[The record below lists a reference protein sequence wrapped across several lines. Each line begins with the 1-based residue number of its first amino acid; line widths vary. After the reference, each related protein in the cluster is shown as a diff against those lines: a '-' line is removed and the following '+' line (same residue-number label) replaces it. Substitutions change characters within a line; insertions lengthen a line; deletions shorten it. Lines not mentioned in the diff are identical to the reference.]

1 MTASGSQRGRLV
13 ALYMAQ
19 GGRELETTM
28 EPNNPTSTTE
38 PNNPTSTT
46 GTPERWRRRQG
57 ARA

>member
-1 MTASGSQRGRLV
+1 MTASGSQRGRLA

-28 EPNNPTSTTE
+28 EPNNPTSTT
-38 PNNPTSTT
+38 
-46 GTPERWRRRQG
+46 GAPERWRRRQG